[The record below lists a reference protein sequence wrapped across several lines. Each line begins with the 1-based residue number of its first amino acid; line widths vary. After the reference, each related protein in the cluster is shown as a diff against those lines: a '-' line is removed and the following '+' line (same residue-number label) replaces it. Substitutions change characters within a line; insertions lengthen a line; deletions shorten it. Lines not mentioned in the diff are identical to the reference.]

1 MTINIDTWY
10 KNHVNRGTDVDGYYG
25 SQCWDLWASYCVE
38 VLGLPQSCTNT
49 SNKGQN
55 AGLAGSIYE
64 QFPLNDTLKNTF
76 VKLPPNITPQKGDVA
91 FWGNDATHTS
101 THVAIVIENGI
112 SNGRI
117 HVLAQNVDAS
127 MAARDMWDTAATDGY
142 LRPKTNI
149 NKTGELTMNDIQK
162 IAGAV
167 WSYVYDGRTTVYN
180 YQYLTY
186 DRVQDA
192 RKEIAELKTMLTAQ
206 TAAIEALSKT
216 VGASP
221 ETISQTVQNAV
232 KKKLDSLHITVT
244 DKQ

>member
-10 KNHVNRGTDVDGYYG
+10 KNHVNRNTDVDGYYG
-25 SQCWDLWASYCVE
+25 SQCWDLWANYCVE
-38 VLGLPQSCTNT
+38 VLGLPHSCTNT
-49 SNKGQN
+49 SSRGRN
-55 AGLAGSIYE
+55 AYLAGSIYE
-64 QFPLNDTLKNTF
+64 QFPLNDTLKNAF

-91 FWGNDATHTS
+91 FWGNDPTHPS
-101 THVAIVIENGI
+101 THVAIVIESGMG
-112 SNGRI
+112 NGRI
-117 HVLAQNVDAS
+117 HVLAQNVDTS

-206 TAAIEALSKT
+206 TAAIEALSKSM
-216 VGASP
+216 GADP
-221 ETISQTVQNAV
+221 TTIATAVQKA
-232 KKKLDSLHITVT
+232 VT
-244 DKQ
+244 DKLNKLEINITAK